1 LQRPAESAPAKR
13 KSRMEEISQ
22 DRRNVRGDIVFVFA
36 LALACYIVWLV
47 RDVLVLLYVSALF
60 AVVFA
65 PIVHSVSKVRV
76 GRWQPFKGIAILVL
90 PVVVVGVLVAFGFLA
105 LPPVVRDLQE
115 FSKEMPARAPILLEK
130 LNHIPFADHID
141 YNDLESRI
149 QGFASGAASYLLV
162 SIKDWAG
169 GLFNV
174 IMGFILTIYFI
185 LEGDHAYR
193 WFLSFFP
200 PKSRGRL
207 DLTLQRAEVRM
218 GKWLLG
224 QGSLMLILGLT
235 STIVYLALHV
245 RYAYALGALT
255 GLLNI
260 IPIIGA
266 AVCIA
271 LALLVAAIDSWGRV
285 IGVAIFY
292 GIYLQ
297 VENSFLV
304 PRIMKSRVGLPGL
317 AILVA
322 LLIGSAVAGVVGAMV
337 SVPTAVLVAEL
348 VDEYLVNKSAV

>member
-1 LQRPAESAPAKR
+1 MIDTNSQ
-13 KSRMEEISQ
+13 SRNLRS
-22 DRRNVRGDIVFVFA
+22 DIVFVFV
-36 LALACYIVWLV
+36 LGLACYVAWLI

-60 AVVFA
+60 AVILA
-65 PIVHSVSKVRV
+65 PIVQAVSKLQV
-76 GRWQPFKGIAILVL
+76 GRWRPFKGVAVLILPL
-90 PVVVVGVLVAFGFLA
+90 AVVGVLVAFGFFA
-105 LPPVVRDLQE
+105 LPPVIHDLQE
-115 FSKEMPARAPILLEK
+115 FSKEVPSRTPILLQRLK
-130 LNHIPFADHID
+130 SIPFADHLDPDDI
-141 YNDLESRI
+141 NRRI
-149 QGFASGAASYLLV
+149 QDFLSGAATQLLV

-169 GLFNV
+169 KLFG
-174 IMGFILTIYFI
+174 IITGFILTIYFI

-200 PKSRGRL
+200 PQNRSRL

-224 QGSLMLILGLT
+224 QGSLMLVLGIT
-235 STIVYLALHV
+235 STIVYLSLRV

-255 GLLNI
+255 GLLNV

-266 AVCIA
+266 AVCIL

-292 GIYLQ
+292 AIYLQ

-304 PRIMKSRVGLPGL
+304 PRIMRSRVGLPGL
-317 AILVA
+317 AILVS
-322 LLIGSAVAGVVGAMV
+322 LLLGSALAGVVGAMV

-348 VDEYLVNKSAV
+348 IDEYLVNKAPA